1 MRNIIHN
8 ESFSGTTHLLI
19 GSSSTPNAMPSF
31 LTTSLPPI
39 SHTLLALDIS
49 ANFLGALP
57 PVLAVCENLEELN
70 IAFNPLR
77 VLPVFL
83 ADLTNLRVLIAD
95 STGISTLSDT
105 LMDLHKLH
113 TISVRKNKLHALP
126 SWLCLLPELQTL
138 CVDGNPFQGPW
149 KALVEPLLSK
159 VPMSP
164 MYTPMTP
171 SFPPPSPA
179 IQNPTTSATD
189 TDIDDSSDSGPPSAR
204 VEGHI
209 QSPED
214 EDHTITPDRAPPILG
229 RSVTSPLP
237 LNPPVPPQARGLVR
251 TRTTPN
257 RTHFNQSRD
266 YKADL
271 PTSTQGR
278 SDDPPRQDNIDQS
291 ITRELR
297 KMKSAGDLRRGK
309 PAIPPSA
316 DPRISPPQKSLTR
329 YPASA
334 SSSNLLGGEH
344 PKSPVMNQRFA
355 TMGPSSGLNGN
366 SSHPNM
372 NSMRPQLTRSLW
384 DSAPENADNGLPYP
398 DRVSSLHYSKTTSSP
413 KPSPSDL
420 QDGKY
425 PSRIQSS
432 KDGKERGG
440 GRWGFLK
447 KMSMGKIKLE
457 SPPPPI
463 PPRPGMRHP
472 PSSGGPSSPP
482 PISVTPSMSGYER
495 LSKIPQIDMRFSTAG
510 ILEALSPSLSVPLS
524 PPRTEKQPAKDVLQP
539 PPASATLLTPHL
551 AQPRPSKRRSF
562 LPVDAPGNLS
572 INIPLESSP
581 YSPALDAVKDRRE
594 LEITNVTTP
603 SSSLDTGKY
612 LHRDEERAREAYT
625 RALRSVMAYLKDM
638 NDLGL
643 SQQSN
648 PMSIYGAATDDVLT
662 PRSRRPTIVDGQQ
675 REVSMALCGSPT
687 SSELTGQ
694 LRSMESIAGLRNGG
708 STQTLSVATT
718 DSNGSS
724 DERKFKDDKGKRAM
738 IVREIVM

>member
-1 MRNIIHN
+1 
-8 ESFSGTTHLLI
+8 
-19 GSSSTPNAMPSF
+19 MPAF

-83 ADLTNLRVLIAD
+83 ADLANLRVLIAD
-95 STGISTLSDT
+95 STGINTLPDT

-159 VPMSP
+159 VPMLP
-164 MYTPMTP
+164 MYSPL
-171 SFPPPSPA
+171 FPPPSPA
-179 IQNPTTSATD
+179 IRDLAPSATD
-189 TDIDDSSDSGPPSAR
+189 TDVDDSPDSGPPSAR
-204 VEGHI
+204 VEGYI
-209 QSPED
+209 QSLED

-237 LNPPVPPQARGLVR
+237 LNPPAPPQARGLVR
-251 TRTTPN
+251 TRTTPH
-257 RTHFNQSRD
+257 RGQSRE

-271 PTSTQGR
+271 PTNTQGR
-278 SDDPPRQDNIDQS
+278 SDDLPRQDNLEQS

-309 PAIPPSA
+309 PATPAPA

-344 PKSPVMNQRFA
+344 PKPPVMNKRFA
-355 TMGPSSGLNGN
+355 TLGPSSGLNGN
-366 SSHPNM
+366 LSNPNM
-372 NSMRPQLTRSLW
+372 NAMRPQLTRSLW
-384 DSAPENADNGLPYP
+384 DNGPENAYDGRPYP
-398 DRVSSLHYSKTTSSP
+398 DRLSSLHYGNTTSPP
-413 KPSPSDL
+413 KPSPSDS
-420 QDGKY
+420 QDGKHL
-425 PSRIQSS
+425 SRIQSS
-432 KDGKERGG
+432 KDGRGR

-447 KMSMGKIKLE
+447 KMSMGKIRLD
-457 SPPPPI
+457 SSPPPI
-463 PPRPGMRHP
+463 PSRPGVKR
-472 PSSGGPSSPP
+472 PSSSRGPSSPP
-482 PISVTPSMSGYER
+482 PISVTSSTSGSER
-495 LSKIPQIDMRFSTAG
+495 SSKIPQIDMRFSTTG
-510 ILEALSPSLSVPLS
+510 ILEALSPSLSIPRS
-524 PPRTEKQPAKDVLQP
+524 PPRTERQPAKDVLQP
-539 PPASATLLTPHL
+539 PPASTTLLAPPL
-551 AQPRPSKRRSF
+551 APPRSSKRRSF

-572 INIPLESSP
+572 ISIPPEPSP
-581 YSPALDAVKDRRE
+581 YLPALDAVKDRRE
-594 LEITNVTTP
+594 LEIPNVATP
-603 SSSLDTGKY
+603 SPSPDTSKY
-612 LHRDEERAREAYT
+612 LHRDEERTREAYT

-648 PMSIYGAATDDVLT
+648 PMSIYGAATDEVLS
-662 PRSRRPTIVDGQQ
+662 PRSRRPTMVDGQQ
-675 REVSMALCGSPT
+675 REVSTALGSSPT

-694 LRSMESIAGLRNGG
+694 LRSMDSIAGLRSGS
-708 STQTLSVATT
+708 STQTLSVVTT
-718 DSNGSS
+718 DSNGSL